1 MNTSIAALKR
11 SKSNLDTLI
20 GELNKVAEPQ
30 KQSNSYADDRF
41 WKPELDKSG
50 NGYAVFRFL
59 PAVKDED
66 LPWARLWS
74 HAFQGPG
81 GWYLENSLTT
91 MNKKDPVSESN
102 SLLWNSGVDADKEI
116 ARKRKRKLSYI
127 ANVLIINDA
136 KHPENEG
143 QIKLF
148 KFGKKIFDKITEA
161 MKPEF
166 EDEKPINP
174 FDFWEGAN
182 FKLKIRKVDGFWNYD
197 KSEFEDTS
205 KLFEDDSEADKVWQS
220 QYSLAEFTAP
230 TNFKSYDELKT
241 RLDAVLSGTVKV
253 GNVADTM
260 DDAPVAKPKVD
271 TKPTTTKVET
281 PVVEEDDTLA
291 YFEKLLESILITPG
305 SATVDVD
312 DTQNFVATGV
322 YSDLTSDETDTD
334 RVAITESVSWQISD
348 TDVAT
353 VSNTQDTRG
362 QVTGVEEG
370 SATLTA
376 SCGDLLAETQ
386 AVITVEE
393 SDDELS
399 FNFGTFY
406 QLDADSS
413 GVFLRVSEGSSYSSS
428 DQLDNDDLD
437 WEVTTDEDFD
447 PIELTED
454 GDDAGFIV
462 PNFSTGQATVTVTD
476 SSGNTASI
484 DIEVVDN

>member
-59 PAVKDED
+59 PAVKNED

-81 GWYLENSLTT
+81 GWYIENSLTT
-91 MNKKDPVSESN
+91 LNKKDPVSESN
-102 SLLWNSGVDADKEI
+102 SLLWNSGVEADKEI

-182 FKLKIRKVDGFWNYD
+182 FKLKIRKVDGYWNYD
-197 KSEFEDTS
+197 KSEF
-205 KLFEDDSEADKVWQS
+205 DSPTAIANNDEAIEEIWNK
-220 QYSLAEFTAP
+220 QYALKPFLAPE
-230 TNFKSYDELKT
+230 NFKSYDELKSK
-241 RLDAVLSGTVKV
+241 LDKVLSGVRNTGTAEDVAIPPAAQVSKPDVVAETVS
-253 GNVADTM
+253 
-260 DDAPVAKPKVD
+260 AP
-271 TKPTTTKVET
+271 T
-281 PVVEEDDTLA
+281 PVVEEDED
-291 YFEKLLESILITPG
+291 
-305 SATVDVD
+305 
-312 DTQNFVATGV
+312 
-322 YSDLTSDETDTD
+322 SDETL
-334 RVAITESVSWQISD
+334 SYFSK
-348 TDVAT
+348 
-353 VSNTQDTRG
+353 
-362 QVTGVEEG
+362 
-370 SATLTA
+370 
-376 SCGDLLAETQ
+376 LAE
-386 AVITVEE
+386 E
-393 SDDELS
+393 DE
-399 FNFGTFY
+399 
-406 QLDADSS
+406 
-413 GVFLRVSEGSSYSSS
+413 
-428 DQLDNDDLD
+428 
-437 WEVTTDEDFD
+437 
-447 PIELTED
+447 
-454 GDDAGFIV
+454 
-462 PNFSTGQATVTVTD
+462 
-476 SSGNTASI
+476 
-484 DIEVVDN
+484 